1 MPTPSLVAPFI
12 AQGDVIELYSA
23 AAADGAITQRTGTL
37 YVTKGSAAA
46 LTIAD
51 PVSGPPSA
59 GGDDGCT
66 LWIVSTTAFAHTV
79 SNAAGS
85 GFNAGGAATDVATFG
100 AAKGNNLC
108 ITAYGGKWYV
118 GSQVGITLG

>member
-1 MPTPSLVAPFI
+1 MPTPGLVAPMI
-12 AQGDVIELYSA
+12 MQGDEYPLYSA
-23 AAADGAITQRTGTL
+23 AAADGAITQKTGTV
-37 YVTKGSAAA
+37 YITKGSAAA

-59 GGDDGCT
+59 SGDDGAE
-66 LWIVSTTAFAHTV
+66 LWIISTTAFAHTV
-79 SNAAGS
+79 SNSAGS
-85 GFNAGGAATDVATFG
+85 GFNAGGAATDVGTFG
-100 AAKGNNLC
+100 AAKGNNLF